1 VAASFGQWSY
11 ALCLAVSFSLAVI
24 LSAVLRWVAPRAG
37 MVDRASLRGKGAA
50 ATPLLGG
57 VGAYL
62 AVAVSYLLFADL
74 PAGRQAG
81 LDRRGLWLL
90 VGAGMMVVLGLFDD
104 RIGLR
109 ARFRLGVQ
117 LLGAAAVAAAG
128 IRFSWFPWAVLNYA
142 VSIVWLVGLM
152 NAINCLDCADGCAA
166 GIGSIGAG
174 AFSLIALAHGN
185 LGAAM
190 MAVALVGGCTGFL
203 AFNFPPASIFLGDAG
218 STFLGLVLGALA
230 IESSQSASGGFAQLW
245 VAALPAAVPVWDIV
259 VVHFRRYRAGLRSL
273 RGLLESK
280 GQDHLPHRLRETGL
294 RPQEVA
300 LTIYFMAAL
309 VATPGVVVAYHS
321 SGSLALAIEITALG
335 LIAGERPFGALVARL
350 SHVMGGSLGGEA
362 PISVRSKAAEVGAQS
377 GVSAAMDG

>member
-1 VAASFGQWSY
+1 
-11 ALCLAVSFSLAVI
+11 
-24 LSAVLRWVAPRAG
+24 
-37 MVDRASLRGKGAA
+37 
-50 ATPLLGG
+50 
-57 VGAYL
+57 
-62 AVAVSYLLFADL
+62 
-74 PAGRQAG
+74 
-81 LDRRGLWLL
+81 
-90 VGAGMMVVLGLFDD
+90 MMVVLGLFDD

-294 RPQEVA
+294 RPQEVP
-300 LTIYFMAAL
+300 LTIYLMALLLAI
-309 VATPGVVVAYHS
+309 PGVVVAYHQS
-321 SGSLALAIEITALG
+321 LAGQVGTLALAIEIAALA

-350 SHVMGGSLGGEA
+350 SHLMGRAGSGELCPCSERGGTGGGAVGRFDSDEVKRL
-362 PISVRSKAAEVGAQS
+362 SAEE
-377 GVSAAMDG
+377 